1 MRQLLPFLS
10 ACVLL
15 LVVSACGE
23 EEQQQRDPSMGDP
36 ANVQFAPS
44 LGVDLAAMNRS
55 ESGLYTQDLVVGT
68 GAEATLDRG
77 IIVHYSGWMP
87 DGTLFSTT
95 RGEERGVR
103 FTLDKYLIKGWQEG
117 IVGMKEGGTRR
128 LVIPS
133 SLAYGEKGQGSI
145 PPHMVLI
152 FEVELLSLR

>member
-1 MRQLLPFLS
+1 MRRLLPFLS

-15 LVVSACGE
+15 LVLSACGE
-23 EEQQQRDPSMGDP
+23 EQQRDPSQGDP

-55 ESGLYTQDLVVGT
+55 ETGLYTQDLVVGT
-68 GAEATLDRG
+68 GEAATLGRG
-77 IIVHYSGWMP
+77 IVVHYSGWMP

-95 RGEERGVR
+95 QGEDRGVL
-103 FTLDKYLIKGWQEG
+103 FTLGGGLIQGWQEG
-117 IVGMKEGGTRR
+117 LVGLREGGKRR

-133 SLAYGEKGQGSI
+133 DLAYGATGKGNI
-145 PPHMVLI
+145 PPYTVLI

>member
-1 MRQLLPFLS
+1 MRRLLPFLS

-15 LVVSACGE
+15 LVVSACGGE
-23 EEQQQRDPSMGDP
+23 QQRDPSQGDP
-36 ANVQFAPS
+36 ANVQFAPK

-68 GAEATLDRG
+68 GAEATLGRG

-95 RGEERGVR
+95 QGQERGVG
-103 FTLDKYLIKGWQEG
+103 FTLNQNLIQGWQEG

-133 SLAYGEKGQGSI
+133 
-145 PPHMVLI
+145 
-152 FEVELLSLR
+152 